1 MKTLLSFCVLALLLF
16 VAPVNAQQQYTVD
29 GKTYTLITEVDGT
42 LTLLW
47 NTIDGEYRYFVK
59 KGSAITELKNSNSNG
74 RYQEEYKE
82 SLNLLT
88 ADESMNTDKVKLTR
102 GSLKDFVNDYNKKAD
117 PNYNSETSSI
127 LLKTR
132 LGVFGG
138 ISNSIFTENPNNSL
152 LPVAGVDLEVID
164 EVKLRRHSVVLR
176 FKQTFQA
183 SDYKYSASQFSLNYR
198 FKFVKQQT
206 FDIFVNTKFVAYTYS
221 KREDFIVINPM
232 TNEVTLESS
241 SGGDLSAPAT
251 FGLGADIALGN
262 GFLTLNYND
271 IVGIGVDSNGEF
283 PVDLTVGYKFNL

>member
-1 MKTLLSFCVLALLLF
+1 MKTLLSFCVFALLLF
-16 VAPVNAQQQYTVD
+16 VAPLNAQKQYTVD
-29 GKTYTLITEVDGT
+29 GQSYTLKTEVDGPI
-42 LTLLW
+42 TLLW
-47 NTIDGEYRYFVK
+47 NSIDGEYRYFVQ
-59 KGSAITELKNSNSNG
+59 KGRAITELKNSRMNG
-74 RYQEEYKE
+74 QYQQEYKE
-82 SLNLLT
+82 SLKLLT
-88 ADESMNTDKVKLTR
+88 ADQQMSTDNVKLTR
-102 GSLKDFVNDYNKKAD
+102 AGLKSFVSEYNKKAD
-117 PNYNSETSSI
+117 PNFNNETSSI

-152 LPVAGVDLEVID
+152 LPVAGLDLEVID
-164 EVKLRRHSVVLR
+164 EVKLRRHSVVVR

-221 KREDFIVINPM
+221 KREDFVVIDPV

-262 GFLTLNYND
+262 GFLILNYND

-283 PVDLTVGYKFNL
+283 PVDFTVGYKFNL

>member
-1 MKTLLSFCVLALLLF
+1 MKTLLSFCVLAFFLF
-16 VAPVNAQQQYTVD
+16 MAPVSAQQEYTVN
-29 GKTYTLITEVDGT
+29 GQTYSLKTEVEGP

-47 NTIDGEYRYFVK
+47 NTIDGEYRYFVQ
-59 KGSAITELKNSNSNG
+59 KGNAITELKNSRSNG

-82 SLNLLT
+82 SLMVLT
-88 ADESMNTDKVKLTR
+88 SDEGMNTEEVKLTR
-102 GSLKDFVNDYNKKAD
+102 ASLKNFVNEYNKKAD
-117 PNYNSETSSI
+117 PNYSSETSSI

-138 ISNSIFTENPNNSL
+138 VSNSIFTQNPLNSL
-152 LPVAGVDLEVID
+152 HPVAGVDLEVID

-183 SDYKYSASQFSLNYR
+183 SDHKYSASQFSLNYR
-198 FKFVKQQT
+198 FKFVKQSA

-221 KREDFIVINPM
+221 KREDFVVVDPD
-232 TNEVTLESS
+232 TNEITLESS

-283 PVDLTVGYKFNL
+283 PVDFTVGYKFNL